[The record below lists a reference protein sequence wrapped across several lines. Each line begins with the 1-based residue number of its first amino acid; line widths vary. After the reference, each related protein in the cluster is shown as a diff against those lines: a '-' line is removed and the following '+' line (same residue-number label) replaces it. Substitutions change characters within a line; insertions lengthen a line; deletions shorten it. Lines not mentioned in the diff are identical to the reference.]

1 MNMNKSIPQVR
12 IGMIQSAET
21 IRFQCAAAFSLLDLQ
36 GRRITGGK
44 AGTAYEAVI
53 VRAESASLRF
63 RVRLAI
69 ALTEEE
75 ARLQQEKLAARAIPT
90 SLWHPG
96 IVLELADFIMDNRE
110 YWIVTEPFAD
120 EAAAKSFAGGY
131 EPVGEAVVV
140 KEIVRKAAGTLK
152 LMDHSFTDACRVVP
166 DDPEAHIHL
175 LDVTVGIEFHWQHTR
190 TQLLPGILE
199 ICFNNAGR
207 LQAINELDV
216 ETYLISVNSSEMT
229 KENPIELLK
238 AQTIAARS
246 TILATMGKHH
256 YDEKFHL
263 CSDDHCQCYHGVANI
278 SEHSRSA
285 AHDTEGVNLIHAGK
299 VCDARYAKICGG
311 IMEDYAHIWD
321 NREVPYLVTGVDGR
335 EKLDYPLSGEEQVI
349 AYINSSPDVWCNT
362 QRHEIPSSLPYNTR
376 DLFRWRVSYPR
387 LELGELIS
395 RRLGITFG
403 DLVDLIP
410 GDRAPGGRLI
420 HLDVVG
426 SERTVRIG
434 KELVIRRA
442 LSESHLYS
450 ACFYIERDRDQ
461 AGRVTDFHFIGAGW
475 GHGVGL
481 CQVGATVMAQQGYDH
496 QAILTHYYKNSRLA
510 KLY

>member
-1 MNMNKSIPQVR
+1 MIKSMPQVR

-21 IRFQCAAAFSLLDLQ
+21 IRFQCTSGFALLDLQ
-36 GRRITGGK
+36 GRRI
-44 AGTAYEAVI
+44 AEGTAGAVQEAVI
-53 VRAESASLRF
+53 ARAESASLHF

-69 ALTEEE
+69 ALTGEE
-75 ARLQQEKLAARAIPT
+75 AHLQQEKLAARNIAT
-90 SLWHPG
+90 FLWRPG
-96 IVLELADFIMDNRE
+96 VVLELADFVMDNRE

-120 EAAAKSFAGGY
+120 EAAAKSFAAGY

-140 KEIVRKAAGTLK
+140 KEIVRKATGTLRV
-152 LMDHSFTDACRVVP
+152 MDQTITDGCRVVP
-166 DDPEAHIHL
+166 EDPEAHIQL
-175 LDVTVGIEFHWQHTR
+175 LDVTVGIEFHWQHKR

-229 KENPIELLK
+229 KENPIELLQ

-256 YDEKFHL
+256 YDERFHL

-278 SEHSRSA
+278 SEHSRFA
-285 AHDTEGVNLIHAGK
+285 AQETEGVNLIHGGR

-321 NREVPYLVTGVDGR
+321 NREVPYLVSGVDGR
-335 EKLDYPLSGEEQVI
+335 EKLEYPLANETQVK
-349 AYINSSPDVWCNT
+349 AYIDSSPDVWCNT
-362 QRHEIPSSLPYNTR
+362 KRYEIPSSLPYNTR

-395 RRLGITFG
+395 RRLNITFG
-403 DLVDLIP
+403 ELVDLIP

-450 ACFYIERDRDQ
+450 ACFYIERDRDSG
-461 AGRVTDFHFIGAGW
+461 GRVTHFHFVGAGW

-481 CQVGATVMAQQGYDH
+481 CQVGATVMAQQGFDH
-496 QAILTHYYKNSRLA
+496 QAILSHYYRDSRLV

>member
-1 MNMNKSIPQVR
+1 MNNPVPQVR

-21 IRFQCAAAFSLLDLQ
+21 IRFQCESAFDVLDLQ
-36 GRRITGGK
+36 GNRMAHGK
-44 AGTAYEAVI
+44 ANTPCEAVI
-53 VRAESASLRF
+53 QFSEAAGVRY

-75 ARLQQEKLAARAIPT
+75 AEKRRRKFKSRGIAT
-90 SLWHPG
+90 TLWRPG
-96 IVLELADFIMDNRE
+96 VVLTLHGFTMDNRE
-110 YWIVTEPFAD
+110 YWIVTEAFAD
-120 EAAAKSFAGGY
+120 EAAAKQFALEY

-140 KEIVRKAAGTLK
+140 KEIVRKPSGTLQ
-152 LMDHSFTDACRVVP
+152 LMNQPFVDGCRIVP
-166 DDPEAHIHL
+166 ADPKARIQL
-175 LDVTVGIEFHWQHTR
+175 FDVTVGIEFHWQHQR
-190 TQLLPGILE
+190 TQVLPGILE
-199 ICFNNAGR
+199 IGFNNAGR
-207 LQAINELDV
+207 LLAVNELDI

-229 KENPIELLK
+229 RDNPVELLK

-278 SEHSRSA
+278 SEFSRA
-285 AHDTEGVNLIHAGK
+285 AAVETEGVTLLHEGR

-321 NREVPYLVTGVDGR
+321 ERDVPYLVPGVDGR
-335 EKLDYPLSGEEQVI
+335 EKLSFPLADEEQTR
-349 AYINSSPDVWCNT
+349 AYIDSSPDVWCNT
-362 QRHEIPSSLPYNTR
+362 QKYAILSSLPYNTR
-376 DLFRWRVSYPR
+376 DLFRWKVSYPR
-387 LELGELIS
+387 RELSELIS
-395 RRLGITFG
+395 RRLRIQFG
-403 DLVDLIP
+403 ELVDLVP

-420 HLDVVG
+420 FLDIVG

-450 ACFYIERDRDQ
+450 ACFYIERDRNASGQ
-461 AGRVTDFHFIGAGW
+461 VERFHLIGAGW

-496 QAILTHYYKNSRLA
+496 AAILAHYYKHSQLV